1 MTWLSAWLSSTLGV
15 LLRKPQKGP
24 DLYGWC
30 GAGGTRTHDRG
41 IMSPVL

>member
-1 MTWLSAWLSSTLGV
+1 MWLSAWLSTGLAIMLS
-15 LLRKPQKGP
+15 RSPQGS
-24 DLYGWC
+24 DLHGWC